1 MQESH
6 RTPSIRHMKKN
17 YTKAHP
23 IIKFCKISDE
33 KILRAEREKKTLQ
46 EEQQVQ
52 MTVHFTS
59 EKVSQKTVEQNTLII
74 QRKKK
79 KGEPRIL

>member
-1 MQESH
+1 M
-6 RTPSIRHMKKN
+6 R
-17 YTKAHP
+17 
-23 IIKFCKISDE
+23 

-59 EKVSQKTVEQNTLII
+59 EKVSQKTLEQNTLII

-79 KGEPRIL
+79 R

>member
-1 MQESH
+1 M
-6 RTPSIRHMKKN
+6 R
-17 YTKAHP
+17 
-23 IIKFCKISDE
+23 

-59 EKVSQKTVEQNTLII
+59 EKVSQKTLEQNNYS
-74 QRKKK
+74 KEKK